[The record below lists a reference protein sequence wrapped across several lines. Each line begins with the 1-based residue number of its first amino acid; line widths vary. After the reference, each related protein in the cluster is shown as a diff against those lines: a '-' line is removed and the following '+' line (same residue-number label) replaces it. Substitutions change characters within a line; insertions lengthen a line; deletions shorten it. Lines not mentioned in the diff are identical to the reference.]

1 MTMKTYIDYLHASS
15 LRDLIDTVNYHN
27 RQFPETPI
35 LKDDIVS
42 IQEGDNGYVLLYYK
56 QA

>member
-1 MTMKTYIDYLHASS
+1 MKTYIDYLHASS